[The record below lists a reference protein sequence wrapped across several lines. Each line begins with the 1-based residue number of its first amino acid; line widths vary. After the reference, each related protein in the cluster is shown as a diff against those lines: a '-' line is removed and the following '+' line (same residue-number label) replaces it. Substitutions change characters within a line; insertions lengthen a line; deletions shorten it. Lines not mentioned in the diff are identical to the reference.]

1 MEKLNYYDDDI
12 NMIWQSSPEGAGEAL
27 KKLSKTLASCNYEYE
42 KANNE
47 INSQLAKLGISSK
60 EKLFDVLNELAD
72 IWIKASTTGYKEEG
86 WLLGPGTGEET
97 DKSNEKS
104 DLEIFGEKLKSEIFS
119 ESNQPRTK
127 TISFGPPMIIKAD
140 NTDDD
145 EFIIF

>member
-12 NMIWQSSPEGAGEAL
+12 NMIWQSSPEKAGEAL
-27 KKLSKTLASCNYEYE
+27 KKLSRTLASCNYEYE

-72 IWIKASTTGYKEEG
+72 IWVKASTTGYKEEG
-86 WLLGPGTGEET
+86 CQLGPGTDEET
-97 DKSNEKS
+97 DKPNEKS
-104 DLEIFGEKLKSEIFS
+104 DLEIFGEKLESEIFS
-119 ESNQPRTK
+119 NSDPHTK
-127 TISFGPPMIIKAD
+127 TISFGSPMTIEAD
-140 NTDDD
+140 NTGK

>member
-12 NMIWQSSPEGAGEAL
+12 NMIWQSSPEKTGEAL
-27 KKLSKTLASCNYEYE
+27 KKLSRTLASYNYEYE

-86 WLLGPGTGEET
+86 CQLGPGTDEET
-97 DKSNEKS
+97 DKPNKKS

-119 ESNQPRTK
+119 ESNPRTK
-127 TISFGPPMIIKAD
+127 TISFGSPITIEAD
-140 NTDDD
+140 NTDK

>member
-1 MEKLNYYDDDI
+1 MEKLNYYADDI
-12 NMIWQSSPEGAGEAL
+12 NMIYQATPQKSGEAL
-27 KKLSKTLASCNYEYE
+27 YEILESLRSYGYTYNE
-42 KANNE
+42 VNNR
-47 INSQLAKLGISSK
+47 INKQLNELGISSK
-60 EKLFDVLNELAD
+60 EDLFEVLNKIAD
-72 IWIKASTTGYKEEG
+72 QWIKASTTGYKEEG

-140 NTDDD
+140 NTDND
-145 EFIIF
+145 FIIF

>member
-12 NMIWQSSPEGAGEAL
+12 NMIWQSSPEKTGEAL
-27 KKLSKTLASCNYEYE
+27 KKLSRTLASCNYEYE

-86 WLLGPGTGEET
+86 CQLGPGTGEET
-97 DKSNEKS
+97 DKPNEKS
-104 DLEIFGEKLKSEIFS
+104 DLEIFGEKLESEIFS
-119 ESNQPRTK
+119 NSDPRIK
-127 TISFGPPMIIKAD
+127 TISFGSPMTIEAD
-140 NTDDD
+140 NTDK

>member
-12 NMIWQSSPEGAGEAL
+12 NMIWQSSPEKTGEAL
-27 KKLSKTLASCNYEYE
+27 KKLSRTLASYNYEYE

-86 WLLGPGTGEET
+86 WLLGPGTDEET

-119 ESNQPRTK
+119 ESNPHTE
-127 TISFGPPMIIKAD
+127 TISFGSPITIEAD
-140 NTDDD
+140 NTDK